1 MRTIRHTALLH
12 ADPERVFALLCHV
25 PNFVE
30 LCDHV
35 ETIEPLGPDRY
46 RWTVRAAGMRV
57 NFDVEVCNAVAP
69 KHFAWRSLRGLYNRG
84 SYRLTP
90 RGARSTRVDFELE
103 YQLNPFLDAAV
114 ERAAQS
120 LVERI
125 SDQVIK
131 RAQQRLDATAEPP

>member
-1 MRTIRHTALLH
+1 MRTLSHTAFLH
-12 ADPERVFALLCHV
+12 AEPERVFALLCHV

-30 LCDHV
+30 LCDYV
-35 ETIEPLGPDRY
+35 EAIEPLGLDRY

-57 NFDVEVCNAVAP
+57 NFDVEVCNATAP
-69 KHFAWRSLRGLYNRG
+69 EHFAWRSLRGLYNRG

-90 RGARSTRVDFELE
+90 HEARSTRVDFELE
-103 YQLNPFLDAAV
+103 YHLNPFLDAAV

-125 SDQVIK
+125 SGQLIE
-131 RAQQRLDATAEPP
+131 RAQQRLDATVGPP